1 MIANHVEARERELPL
16 VQEVD
21 VKVKELH
28 QTIASL
34 NNHQASLRNTLRKL
48 KEKNGEMDEK
58 VRLLTARPFDICVTL
73 GIETIT
79 TSILSWLGF
88 GNLCNLFV

>member
-1 MIANHVEARERELPL
+1 MNAEIANYSEERERELPL

-34 NNHQASLRNTLRKL
+34 NSQQASLRVSLRKL
-48 KEKNGEMDEK
+48 KEKTGEMDEQ
-58 VRLLTARPFDICVTL
+58 V
-73 GIETIT
+73 
-79 TSILSWLGF
+79 
-88 GNLCNLFV
+88 